1 MDFSGDHRCE
11 VYCAGENSLA
21 HPSTAMWLLSAVTRQ
36 WMACSECLPE
46 LSGTLISSC
55 HSRNLG
61 GWLGVVAHTFNPS
74 IREDLC

>member
-55 HSRNLG
+55 QASPSLSSVFEAFPYHLPSRDLG
-61 GWLGVVAHTFNPS
+61 T
-74 IREDLC
+74 